1 MELEPALEHLMLA
14 RGERRLRPPRI
25 LELFDRGKGSLHPAF
40 VGARLGTSENDGA
53 GWHAS

>member
-14 RGERRLRPPRI
+14 RGERRLRPVWNP
-25 LELFDRGKGSLHPAF
+25 EPFDRGKGSLHPAF
-40 VGARLGTSENDGA
+40 VGARSGTSENDGA